1 MLEESIFHP
10 SDPEI
15 EAIRGCGARIVGTAA
30 TLRFV
35 PTAQQ
40 VLVVGFDPD
49 SVDFSTPEMVA
60 AHLTADVVLAGI
72 AAEDERI
79 RALGY
84 AVERCHI
91 TPDTDLRV
99 VRERLTSNRWDA
111 VLIGAGL
118 RTRPQALLLFEQVIN
133 LVHELAPGAR
143 IGLPS
148 GPTGAADA
156 VQRWL

>member
-1 MLEESIFHP
+1 MS
-10 SDPEI
+10 
-15 EAIRGCGARIVGTAA
+15 
-30 TLRFV
+30 
-35 PTAQQ
+35 TAQQ
-40 VLVVGFDPD
+40 VLVVGFDPN

-60 AHLTADVVLAGI
+60 AQLTAEVVLAGI

-79 RALGY
+79 RELGY

-91 TPDTDLRV
+91 TPDTDLQV
-99 VRERLTSNRWDA
+99 VRERLTSNKWDA

-118 RTRPQALLLFEQVIN
+118 RTRPQALLLFEQVLN

-143 IGLPS
+143 IGLPD